1 MILDAAYHGER
12 AAEYDFVSPPFPFTF
27 PNDARHMGIQ
37 TATDYRR
44 AIDYLSARNEIDTN
58 RIGIMGLSMGALVTF
73 GLSSVDPRIKTA
85 VAGVVPPLRSPE
97 LQAID
102 VSTFAN
108 YVNCDSFLMFM
119 GNKDGLY
126 TMDEAHVL
134 FDRIPIS
141 QKEFVEYDSA
151 H

>member
-1 MILDAAYHGER
+1 M
-12 AAEYDFVSPPFPFTF
+12 V
-27 PNDARHMGIQ
+27 IQ

-44 AIDYLSARNEIDTN
+44 AIDYLSTRNEIDTN
-58 RIGIMGLSMGALVTF
+58 RIGMMGLSLGALITF
-73 GLSSVDPRIKTA
+73 ALSSIEPRIKTA
-85 VAGVVPPLRSPE
+85 IAGVAPILKLPE
-97 LQAID
+97 LKAGE

-141 QKEFVEYDSA
+141 QKEFVKYDTGHEPPAEYVKKVTDWFVKKLKS
-151 H
+151 